1 MHVIEVK
8 EKRDRKEFIRF
19 PKELYKNDPDWVCP
33 LDNDIE
39 SAFDPSKNTAFG
51 HGEAA
56 RWILKDDDGRNIGRI
71 AAFIDQIRS
80 GANNQPTGGMGY
92 FEVVENKD
100 AAFFLFDT
108 AKNWLA
114 ERGMQAIDAPI
125 NFGEND
131 LYWGLLVEG
140 FMQQGYGMPYN
151 KKYYKGFF
159 EAYGFQTYFEQYSY
173 HRAIRGPDKKLE
185 MFPER
190 MIKIADWLSKK
201 PGYTFRHFDMRN
213 SKKYIDDIV
222 GIYNSTWSVF
232 KEDFTPLDP
241 LFLEETFKK
250 NKAFL
255 DDELIWFAYYNDK
268 PVSFFILYPDLNQ
281 IIKYFNGRLH
291 LWNRLRFIY
300 FKITH
305 KMTRMRAVVGGVNP
319 SHQNSGIESAI
330 FLQLYNVF
338 KRKRWYKELELS
350 WVGDFN
356 PKMIAIYE
364 ALGAQKAKTH
374 CTFRYLINKKLT
386 FIRYKDEMA
395 LRLHLQ

>member
-19 PKELYKNDPDWVCP
+19 PKELYKNDPYWICP
-33 LDNDIE
+33 LDNEIE
-39 SAFDPSKNTAFG
+39 SVFDSLKNPAFG

-56 RWILKDDDGRNIGRI
+56 RWILKDDNGRTIGRT
-71 AAFIDQIRS
+71 AAFIDHIRS
-80 GANNQPTGGMGY
+80 RANNQPTGGMGY
-92 FEVVENKD
+92 FEVIENMD

-114 ERGMQAIDAPI
+114 ERGMQAMDGPI

-140 FMQQGYGMPYN
+140 FMQQGFGMPYN
-151 KKYYKGFF
+151 KKYYKDFF
-159 EAYGFQTYFEQYSY
+159 EAYGFKTYFEQYSY
-173 HRAIRGPDKKLE
+173 HRKVRGPDKKLE

-201 PGYTFRHFDMRN
+201 PGYTFRHFEMRN
-213 SKKYIDDIV
+213 SRKYIDDIV

-241 LFLEETFKK
+241 LFLKETFKK

-255 DDELIWFAYYNDK
+255 DEELIWFAYYNDK

-281 IIKYFNGRLH
+281 IIKYFRGRLNI
-291 LWNRLRFIY
+291 WNMLRFAY
-300 FKITH
+300 FKTTH

-374 CTFRYLINKKLT
+374 CTFRYLINKELP
-386 FIRYKDEMA
+386 FVRFKDEMA

>member
-1 MHVIEVK
+1 MYVIEVK

-19 PKELYKNDPDWVCP
+19 PKELYKNDHDWVCP

-39 SAFDPSKNTAFG
+39 FAFDPLKNPAFR

-56 RWILKDDDGRNIGRI
+56 RWILKDDDGRSIGRI

-80 GANNQPTGGMGY
+80 EANNQPTGGIGY
-92 FEVVENKD
+92 FEVVENRD

-114 ERGMQAIDAPI
+114 ERGIQAMDGPI
-125 NFGEND
+125 NFGENE

-140 FMQQGYGMPYN
+140 FMQQGFGMPYN
-151 KKYYKGFF
+151 KRYYKSFF
-159 EAYGFQTYFEQYSY
+159 EAYGFKTYFEQYSY
-173 HRAIRGPDKKLE
+173 HRAVRGSDKKLE

-222 GIYNSTWSVF
+222 GIYNATWSVF
-232 KEDFTPLDP
+232 KEDFTPLNP

-281 IIKYFNGRLH
+281 IIKYFHGRLH
-291 LWNRLRFIY
+291 VLNRLRFLY
-300 FKITH
+300 FKATH

-364 ALGAQKAKTH
+364 ALGGQKAKTH
-374 CTFRYLINKKLT
+374 CTFRYLINKELT
-386 FIRYKDEMA
+386 FVSYKDEMA
-395 LRLHLQ
+395 TRLHLQ